1 MIWQVPGAFI
11 KFWACINYKIA
22 GIKTGE
28 TFNTITNQLNKT
40 DMLLISPKYHL
51 IWWGLLEIRS
61 FKSQCHIDVSIESS
75 MTVSWIGE
83 QVMSLSQV
91 GKHISL
97 VNYVSWVKE
106 HLSLRICVSG
116 LGLEVN
122 FSVHLQIFASK
133 IFSTSKLVRPAANSF
148 PLLWTNGWL

>member
-1 MIWQVPGAFI
+1 
-11 KFWACINYKIA
+11 
-22 GIKTGE
+22 
-28 TFNTITNQLNKT
+28 
-40 DMLLISPKYHL
+40 
-51 IWWGLLEIRS
+51 
-61 FKSQCHIDVSIESS
+61 

-83 QVMSLSQV
+83 QVVSLSQV

-106 HLSLRICVSG
+106 HLSLRICVSE

-133 IFSTSKLVRPAANSF
+133 IFSTSKLVRPPANSF
-148 PLLWTNGWL
+148 PLLWTNG

>member
-1 MIWQVPGAFI
+1 M
-11 KFWACINYKIA
+11 
-22 GIKTGE
+22 
-28 TFNTITNQLNKT
+28 FNTITNQLNNS
-40 DMLLISPKYHL
+40 DILLISPKYHS
-51 IWWGLLEIRS
+51 IWWGLLEICS

-122 FSVHLQIFASK
+122 FSVHLQIFAGK
-133 IFSTSKLVRPAANSF
+133 IFPLATSETTSKFFPFALDKWMTLTHKCLLVDISF
-148 PLLWTNGWL
+148 TCRLSKSLAFCGR

>member
-1 MIWQVPGAFI
+1 M
-11 KFWACINYKIA
+11 
-22 GIKTGE
+22 
-28 TFNTITNQLNKT
+28 
-40 DMLLISPKYHL
+40 MR
-51 IWWGLLEIRS
+51 LLEIRS
-61 FKSQCHIDVSIESS
+61 FKSQRHIYVSIESDCF

-83 QVMSLSQV
+83 QVIFVSQV

-97 VNYVSWVKE
+97 VNYLSWVKE

-133 IFSTSKLVRPAANSF
+133 IFSTSKLVRQILSLCFGDMDDSNLQMF
-148 PLLWTNGWL
+148 PSGHFFHLQIIKITRILWALISSPG

>member
-1 MIWQVPGAFI
+1 
-11 KFWACINYKIA
+11 
-22 GIKTGE
+22 
-28 TFNTITNQLNKT
+28 
-40 DMLLISPKYHL
+40 
-51 IWWGLLEIRS
+51 
-61 FKSQCHIDVSIESS
+61 

-133 IFSTSKLVRPAANSF
+133 IFSTSKLVRPPANSF
-148 PLLWTNGWL
+148 PLLWRRG

>member
-11 KFWACINYKIA
+11 KFWGCISRRHQKGRDIQY
-22 GIKTGE
+22 
-28 TFNTITNQLNKT
+28 TITNQLNNS
-40 DMLLISPKYHL
+40 DILLISPKYHS
-51 IWWGLLEIRS
+51 IWWGLLEICS

-122 FSVHLQIFASK
+122 FSVHLQIFAGK
-133 IFSTSKLVRPAANSF
+133 IFSTSKLVRPPANSF
-148 PLLWTNGWL
+148 PLLWRRGWF